1 MNQNESEAARRRRAQ
16 VLDVYNRNRTAFRS
30 IARRPS
36 SSTPS
41 RVIALVAVSL
51 IISAVSGCEYS
62 TQTKSTAI
70 VPQLIGTPLDE
81 ATALLDERGFDNVD
95 TEDAAED
102 RTIFA
107 ESNWVVVAQ
116 SLPPDRSVPTDAP
129 IVLGAAKPS
138 DARYAELL
146 AAAGDSS
153 KLDEQKASS
162 RADREAKRNPCKI
175 LAGVTVDSRVFSDQL
190 QAPRSDVGDY
200 ENGFRPVKL
209 ACANDDLGLAIEL
222 NSYPT
227 PDLARDAA
235 TQAVTVN
242 PDDRYATDMMIGSR
256 GTVVKYPGG
265 GGYLLNPDTGVGR
278 QSFNVGTWQILTE
291 ANFDDAQTAALSRQ
305 PDPIP
310 AVVSVYNQLRSKAA
324 QVIPGDNW

>member
-1 MNQNESEAARRRRAQ
+1 MNQDESEAARRRGAPD
-16 VLDVYNRNRTAFRS
+16 LEVYNRNRTAFRS
-30 IARRPS
+30 IAPRFS

-62 TQTKSTAI
+62 TPTKSI

-107 ESNWVVVAQ
+107 ESNWVVVTQ
-116 SLPPDRSVPTDAP
+116 SLPADRSVPTNAP
-129 IVLGAAKPS
+129 LTLGAAKPS

-146 AAAGDSS
+146 AAAGDRS
-153 KLDEQKASS
+153 KLDEQEANA
-162 RADREAKRNPCKI
+162 RADREAKRNPCRL
-175 LAGVTVDSRVFSDQL
+175 LAGITVDSRVFSDQL
-190 QAPRSDVGDY
+190 QAPRSDTGDY

-227 PDLARDAA
+227 PQQARDAA

-242 PDDRYATDMMIGSR
+242 PDDKYATDMLIGNR
-256 GTVVKYPGG
+256 GVVVKYPEG
-265 GGYLLNPDTGVGR
+265 GGYFLNPDTGVGR
-278 QSFNVGTWQILTE
+278 QSFNVGTWQMMTE
-291 ANFDDAQTAALSRQ
+291 VNFDDAPTAAASGQ
-305 PDPIP
+305 PDPAP
-310 AVVSVYNQLRSKAA
+310 AVVSVYNQLRSKAT
-324 QVIPGDNW
+324 QIIPGDNW